1 MDPLLLLA
9 VGFLIVVGGITL
21 ARLHPF
27 LALVLAAA
35 VVSLLTPAAQIEQ
48 ALLQQGVT
56 GGAAASRAAEP
67 LGVKL
72 GALFGRSAG
81 QLGLLIALASIV
93 GSALLASGAAER
105 IVRSTLR
112 AFGDSRSIWVFGV
125 CGFVLGIPI
134 FFDTVFLLLLPLART
149 LAAQTQ
155 RRYLLS
161 VLAIAAGATMTHS
174 LVPPTPGPLF
184 AARALGVDL
193 GSMMIG
199 GLLLGAATALVGLL
213 YAHWL
218 DQRHPVPPPPAVA
231 ATHSPDDSLPP
242 LWLAV
247 IPITLPVALIGGLT
261 VARTFAPASPVLRF
275 LEQAGEPNAAL
286 GLAAVAALA
295 LLVRRRGRDRNAL
308 RQDLQTA
315 LGDAGAIL
323 FVTAAGGVFGG
334 VLQETGVGARIA
346 ALAQTHQL
354 GVLPL
359 AFAVTALIRVAQGSA
374 TVAMVTSVGMLS
386 GVVAAAPLAFH
397 PVYVAL
403 AIGCGSKLV
412 PWMNDSGFWVVART
426 AGLSE
431 AQTFRGF
438 SVMLALMGS
447 AGFILVLLAAW
458 LLPLR

>member
-1 MDPLLLLA
+1 
-9 VGFLIVVGGITL
+9 
-21 ARLHPF
+21 
-27 LALVLAAA
+27 
-35 VVSLLTPAAQIEQ
+35 
-48 ALLQQGVT
+48 
-56 GGAAASRAAEP
+56 
-67 LGVKL
+67 
-72 GALFGRSAG
+72 
-81 QLGLLIALASIV
+81 
-93 GSALLASGAAER
+93 
-105 IVRSTLR
+105 
-112 AFGDSRSIWVFGV
+112 
-125 CGFVLGIPI
+125 
-134 FFDTVFLLLLPLART
+134 
-149 LAAQTQ
+149 
-155 RRYLLS
+155 
-161 VLAIAAGATMTHS
+161 MTHS

-199 GLLLGAATALVGLL
+199 GLLLGAATALVGIL
-213 YAHWL
+213 YARWL
-218 DQRHPVPPPPAVA
+218 DRRQPVPPPPAVA
-231 ATHSPDDSLPP
+231 ATSGTDDSLPP

-247 IPITLPVALIGGLT
+247 IPITLPVVLIGWLT
-261 VARTFAPASPVLRF
+261 VARTFAPASPALRF
-275 LEQAGEPNAAL
+275 LEQAGEPNVAL

-346 ALAQTHQL
+346 ALAQAYQL

-426 AGLSE
+426 AGLTE

-447 AGFILVLLAAW
+447 AGFLLVLLAAW
-458 LLPLR
+458 LLPLA